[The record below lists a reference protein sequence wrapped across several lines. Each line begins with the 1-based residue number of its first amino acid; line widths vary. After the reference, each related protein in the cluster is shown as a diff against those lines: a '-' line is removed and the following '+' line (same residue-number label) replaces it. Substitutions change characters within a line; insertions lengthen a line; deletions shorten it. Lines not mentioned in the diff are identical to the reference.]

1 MPELSIVTSFYRSR
15 TYLPAFFEGI
25 RNAVAE
31 CGIHDYEVVCVN
43 DGSPDDSL
51 AYALEEK
58 RSWPQLKLVDLSRN
72 FGHHYAIHA
81 GLTYAKGRYTF
92 VIDCDLEV
100 SPSVLKD
107 FYSKIKEEEA
117 DVIYGYQEK
126 RKGKTI
132 EKHAG
137 GLFWGVFNRLSP
149 TKVPPNIIS
158 ERILTDRYKDALL
171 KLGDKNLFLAGMY
184 HWAGF
189 RQIGIPVAKGLRDGK
204 STYTLMRRINL
215 MIDAL
220 SSFSEKPLRLL
231 FNLGVMAMAI
241 AFTAALYLV
250 TKKLIYGAAISV
262 GWTSIITLIFFIF
275 GIIMSALGILGI
287 YLSKI
292 FNQIQNRPLYI
303 IKDIY
308 N

>member
-1 MPELSIVTSFYRSR
+1 MPELSIVSSFYRSR
-15 TYLPAFFEGI
+15 SYLPAFFEGI
-25 RNAVAE
+25 RNAVSE
-31 CGIHDYEVVCVN
+31 CGITDYEVICVN

-51 AYALEEK
+51 HYALEEK
-58 RSWPQLKLVDLSRN
+58 KKWPQLKLVDLSRN

-81 GLTYAKGRYTF
+81 GISLAKGKYTF
-92 VIDCDLEV
+92 IIDCDLEV
-100 SPSVLKD
+100 TPSVLKD
-107 FYSKIKEEEA
+107 FYSKIQEEKA
-117 DVIYGYQEK
+117 DVIYGYQES
-126 RKGKTI
+126 RKGSAV
-132 EKHAG
+132 EKHGG
-137 GLFWGVFNRLSP
+137 GLFWNLFNKLSN
-149 TKVPPNIIS
+149 TKVPPNILT
-158 ERILTDRYKDALL
+158 ERIFTTRYREAIL

-189 RQIGIPVAKGLRDGK
+189 QQIGIPIKKGLRKGK
-204 STYTLMRRINL
+204 STYTIMRRLQL
-215 MIDAL
+215 MLEAI

-231 FNLGVMAMAI
+231 FNFGIMAMLL
-241 AFTAALYLV
+241 AFSAALYLV
-250 TKKLIYGAAISV
+250 IKKLIYGDAISV